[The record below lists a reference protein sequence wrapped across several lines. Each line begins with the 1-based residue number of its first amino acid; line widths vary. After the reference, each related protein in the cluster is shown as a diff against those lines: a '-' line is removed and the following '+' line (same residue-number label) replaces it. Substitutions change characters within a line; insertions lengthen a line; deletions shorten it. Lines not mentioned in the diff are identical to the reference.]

1 MNWEIRLV
9 TLLLFSGVKLR
20 VSLSSGDPT
29 SDCDKVLVADL
40 KVRGVWSAQ
49 PEVQFDIRI
58 NDIDV

>member
-1 MNWEIRLV
+1 M